1 MDRLARL
8 KMLCDADPTN
18 PFAWYTLAMEQKK
31 TDAQAALATFAT
43 LRTNH
48 PAYVATYYQYAKTYE
63 QAGDFDRAKETYREG
78 MKVARAAGD
87 NHAYGELETALDLL

>member
-8 KMLCDADPTN
+8 KMLCDADPSN

-31 TDAQAALATFAT
+31 TDPSAALDTFAK
-43 LRTNH
+43 LRASH
-48 PAYVATYYQYAKTYE
+48 PTYVATYYQQAKTFE
-63 QAGDFDRAKETYREG
+63 QIGDFDRAKDTYREG